1 MPGKKAKIPQKAAAK
16 TSKAVQKTKPKAMAA
31 KAATA
36 PKSTKSAG
44 AAKKG
49 GPLGSIKKMLGLG
62 DKKGAAPV
70 KGKTPVVAKKASAP
84 AVSMKNA
91 KAMSG
96 KAAAPMT
103 GKAAVP
109 PAKPQAA
116 AAPAK
121 QAAPAPAAKGRKNAK
136 NGGAPAPLTS
146 LSLRPQ
152 VERHD
157 GHGPAVC
164 REVACELMS
173 TTGHYCRMHYI
184 KNWKKIKRKEIIL
197 KEKKLNHY
205 IEELVSKYP
214 DKYIEAIRQDL
225 ASEKDFAKV
234 VADLEIDEGL
244 DDFESVE
251 TESAEGIIDNLKRDF
266 EDEGDVF

>member
-1 MPGKKAKIPQKAAAK
+1 MPGKKAKSPPKVSKAA
-16 TSKAVQKTKPKAMAA
+16 SKAPKTAQKTAQKTKPKAMVA
-31 KAATA
+31 KAGSAS
-36 PKSTKSAG
+36 KSIKTAG
-44 AAKKG
+44 AATKG
-49 GPLGSIKKMLGLG
+49 GTLGSIKKMLGLG
-62 DKKGAAPV
+62 AKKGAAPV
-70 KGKTPVVAKKASAP
+70 KGNPTVAVKKTQAVAP
-84 AVSMKNA
+84 APKN
-91 KAMSG
+91 G
-96 KAAAPMT
+96 KAAAVVKT
-103 GKAAVP
+103 AAP
-109 PAKPQAA
+109 QSKPQVVTK
-116 AAPAK
+116 PE
-121 QAAPAPAAKGRKNAK
+121 PAPKARKGANK
-136 NGGAPAPLTS
+136 GGVPAPLTT
-146 LSLRPQ
+146 LSLKPQ
-152 VERHD
+152 SERHD

-164 REVACELMS
+164 REVACELMAN
-173 TTGHYCRMHYI
+173 TGHYCRMHYI